1 VPAIRR
7 SRRTV
12 AARGDLRHA
21 LSFPPSLSVIAMAQ
35 PAAIFSLC
43 HSRLD
48 RESIPDDEQ
57 QRNIIRENQRRTS
70 MTEKISER
78 FDDVTVICKANIFF
92 EGKVV
97 SHTVLF
103 KDGLHIHEHSYF
115 TCCEP

>member
-1 VPAIRR
+1 
-7 SRRTV
+7 
-12 AARGDLRHA
+12 
-21 LSFPPSLSVIAMAQ
+21 
-35 PAAIFSLC
+35 
-43 HSRLD
+43 
-48 RESIPDDEQ
+48 
-57 QRNIIRENQRRTS
+57 